1 MKKIFTF
8 IISLVLGLSV
18 LAQPVFADAQSGS
31 GSNCVDT
38 AILDGCSTPKD
49 ILIDVVNIM
58 TVGVGVLATI
68 GLGVAG
74 IQYLTAGGSEEKT
87 RKAKRRILEIV
98 IGLLA
103 YVLIYAFLQFIL
115 PNFEVPSGS

>member
-18 LAQPVFADAQSGS
+18 LAQPVFADESQSGS

-38 AILDGCSTPKD
+38 AILDGCNSPED
-49 ILIDVVNIM
+49 ILKLIVNIM
-58 TVGVGVLATI
+58 TVGVGVLAAI
-68 GLGVAG
+68 GLGISGV
-74 IQYLTAGGSEEKT
+74 QYLTAGGNEEKT

-115 PNFEVPSGS
+115 PNFES